1 MQKKKNID
9 LKFQLKL
16 DEAGFKKQ
24 LNTLMQEKEEAERL
38 SLKHIESLKAEK

>member
-1 MQKKKNID
+1 MYYKDIQNQYFH

-38 SLKHIESLKAEK
+38 S